1 MPVFHPDARVTL
13 GIVLESIQ
21 DDDRPFAFPVRPQEL
36 TIFRNSYIEAD
47 TFSVTFNASDLPIT
61 PDLIR
66 AASTEIYLFNKRS
79 LHEEPESIAKGSD
92 SYLAIDGT
100 EIKPSIVGLVD
111 DAQMDYDDTGRTV
124 TLIGRDYTALYLDEE
139 WDARF
144 RIQYKGRLDKVIQ
157 RLADDVPS
165 SAGIMRVK
173 VELGQGESNS
183 VGLSLSANRSYK
195 DFLVG
200 QSSEIYLDSV
210 LPIVGRNEGRANRK
224 GLTFP
229 NKANFWEV
237 MLSIAVRYGF
247 IIFVKGT
254 DIILTTPKAYI
265 AGKTGVHAMAWGK
278 NLHDIHMA
286 RKLGKERVPTIECI
300 SWDESKQQVV
310 RGQYPS
316 DADTKKKLVAER
328 VAKKQVA
335 KSKSVKP
342 APKKKRKKGK
352 NANALGTVKNEVQQY
367 TIPGVTSKKQLED
380 IAEQTYQQKGRAELT
395 VQVSTSD
402 LFDLEGAPILDISSG
417 DAMQVKFE
425 PFNEDLGRERLE
437 RQMVDRGYE
446 RDVAAKLSVATEEM
460 NHLREPMRVDDAT
473 IDFDV
478 DTGITISAS
487 IRQFVNLVVQG
498 EKA

>member
-1 MPVFHPDARVTL
+1 MPIYHPDARVTL

-61 PDLIR
+61 PELIR

-79 LHEEPESIAKGSD
+79 LHEEPESIAKGDD

-144 RIQYKGRLDKVIQ
+144 RVQYKGRLDKVIQ

-183 VGLSLSANRSYK
+183 VG
-195 DFLVG
+195 
-200 QSSEIYLDSV
+200 QSSETYLDSV

-224 GLTFP
+224 GLVFP

-310 RGQYPS
+310 RGQHPS
-316 DADTKKKLVAER
+316 ESDTKKKLVAER
-328 VAKKQVA
+328 VAKKQA
-335 KSKSVKP
+335 TKARSVKP

-380 IAEQTYQQKGRAELT
+380 IAKQTYQQLGRAELT
-395 VQVSTSD
+395 VQTSTSD
-402 LFDLEGAPILDISSG
+402 LFDLEGGPILDISSG

-425 PFNEDLGRERLE
+425 PFNEDLGRERIE

-478 DTGITISAS
+478 DTGITISVS